1 MQYLIA
7 FGLISCGTFLGFFLH
22 NLLMLGS
29 AEDLAKIYV
38 NQIFKDLKKGR
49 IKIDDLQYLELKKE
63 NYVE

>member
-1 MQYLIA
+1 MQYLFA
-7 FGLISCGTFLGFFLH
+7 FGLICCGAVLGFVLH
-22 NLLMLGS
+22 NLLFLGS

-49 IKIDDLQYLELKKE
+49 IKIEDLQYLTLKGE